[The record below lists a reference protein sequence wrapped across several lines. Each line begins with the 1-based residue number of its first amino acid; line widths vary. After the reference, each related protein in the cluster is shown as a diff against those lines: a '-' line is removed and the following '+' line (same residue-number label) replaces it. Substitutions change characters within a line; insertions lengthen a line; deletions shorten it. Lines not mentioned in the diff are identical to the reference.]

1 MGSEAG
7 NTSGAEYLRE
17 ALRQFHGLKKLAE
30 KAMAQTSEAD
40 FFTVLDAESNSI
52 ALIVKHL
59 AGNMRSRWT
68 DFLTSDGEKPDRN
81 RDSEFVIEPRDT
93 RAELERRWNEG
104 WHLAISALEPL
115 SAGDLTRAVQIR
127 GEPHSVLRAINR
139 QISHY
144 AYHVGQLVFLAKH
157 FAGSQW
163 KTLSIPRAKSEEVN
177 ARVRNSSSGGDTKPS
192 GH

>member
-1 MGSEAG
+1 M
-7 NTSGAEYLRE
+7 NPAEDHWIADVL
-17 ALRQFHGLKKLAE
+17 LQFRKYKKLAE
-30 KAMAQTSEAD
+30 GALAQVSDAD
-40 FFTVLDAESNSI
+40 FVRTIDPESNSI
-52 ALIVKHL
+52 ALVVKHL

-115 SAGDLTRAVQIR
+115 SAGDLTRTVQIR
-127 GEPHSVLRAINR
+127 GEAHSVLRAINR

-163 KTLSIPRAKSEEVN
+163 KTLSIPRARSEEVN
-177 ARVRNSSSGGDTKPS
+177 ARARNSSSGGDTKPS